1 MIKPLTQKDS
11 VEISVESRNNS
22 DIAKNNADEERAIAT
37 NATEDICDTQN
48 NIDVNDIKMMQ
59 RNLITNFT
67 IICRKTQDKEIIAS
81 LIRAPKIGVIVEK
94 LSSNKRFYVLRPP
107 KKSAFI
113 VGDSMI
119 KKQMVFYLP
128 VPLIINTL

>member
-1 MIKPLTQKDS
+1 MK
-11 VEISVESRNNS
+11 R
-22 DIAKNNADEERAIAT
+22 ERAIAT
-37 NATEDICDTQN
+37 NPTEDICDAQN

-59 RNLITNFT
+59 RSLITNFI

-81 LIRAPKIGVIVEK
+81 LIRAPRIGVIVEK
-94 LSSNKRFYVLRPP
+94 LSSKKRFYVLRPP

-119 KKQMVFYLP
+119 KKQMAFYLS
-128 VPLIINTL
+128 VLLIINTL